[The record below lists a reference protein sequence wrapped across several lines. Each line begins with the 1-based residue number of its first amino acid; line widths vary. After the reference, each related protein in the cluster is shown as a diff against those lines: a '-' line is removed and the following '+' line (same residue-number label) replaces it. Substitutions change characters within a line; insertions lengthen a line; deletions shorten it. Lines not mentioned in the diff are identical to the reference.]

1 MKIKALLFSI
11 SLGALLFTGC
21 KKDEPSLGDAPTTA
35 DAQFTYEKTA
45 ANPNIVVFTAKNTS
59 LVAKWDFGNGT
70 TGEGTSATAEYPS
83 KGTYTVK
90 LTVFNSGGSASST
103 QEITIDED
111 DPTLMNNPLY
121 TLLTGGSAGK
131 GYKTWVI
138 DSTREAHFGV
148 GPSPTHPNY
157 DGTDFPTWWKASPL
171 DKAGSGLYNDNYVF
185 HLEGFKFDM
194 NTGGDVYLNDD
205 QAGNFSGSFE
215 SPVGDYT
222 APYEDRKGLT
232 WTLTEGEDTTLTI
245 SGDGFIGFYTG
256 VRTYKI
262 VSISENEL
270 FLQYLDAGTNA
281 DAPDLAWYIRLVPD
295 DLGIDTTGGGG
306 NNDPKFT
313 LPMDFESVEPTWE
326 AFGGSTYQYIDNP
339 DASGINTSS
348 RVLETV
354 HGNETWAGLFVNVDN
369 KFDFTSKQTIK
380 IKLWAPATGT
390 MRLKLENSSATTQ
403 FVEKDVTVDQANTWI
418 ELTWDFS
425 DQTSTEFDRLVIFP
439 GWDIANAGTFYVDD
453 IVQE

>member
-1 MKIKALLFSI
+1 MKFKALLFSI

-35 DAQFTYEKTA
+35 DAQFTFEKTA
-45 ANPNIVVFTAKNTS
+45 ANPNIVVFTANNKS

-70 TGEGTSATAEYPS
+70 SGEGTSATAEYPL

-111 DPTLMNNPLY
+111 DPTLLNNPLY

-171 DKAGSGLYNDNYVF
+171 DKTGSGLYNDNYVF

-205 QAGNFSGSFE
+205 QAGNFSGSYE

-281 DAPDLAWYIRLVPD
+281 DAPDLAWYIRLVPE
-295 DLGIDTTGGGG
+295 GYVGDTTGGGG
-306 NNDPKFT
+306 NNNPKYT
-313 LPMDFESVEPTWE
+313 LPLDFESVEPTWE
-326 AFGGSTYQYIDNP
+326 AFGGSTYQYVDNP
-339 DASGINTSS
+339 DASGVNTSS

-354 HGNETWAGLFVNVDN
+354 HGNETWAGLFVDLESAL
-369 KFDFTSKQTIK
+369 DFTTKKTLK
-380 IKLWAPATGT
+380 LKLWAPAGDT
-390 MRLKLENSSATTQ
+390 MRIKLENSANKNDFIERDVEVTATSQ
-403 FVEKDVTVDQANTWI
+403 WVT
-418 ELTWDFS
+418 LTWDFS
-425 DQTSTEFDRLVIFP
+425 DLTTTTYDRVVIFP

-453 IVQE
+453 IIQE

>member
-1 MKIKALLFSI
+1 MKFKALLFTL
-11 SLGALLFTGC
+11 SLGAMLFTGC

-45 ANPNIVVFTAKNTS
+45 ANPNIVVFTATNKS
-59 LVAKWDFGNGT
+59 LIAKWDFGNGT
-70 TGEGTSATAEYPS
+70 TAEGTEATGEYPL

-111 DPTLMNNPLY
+111 DASLLNNPLY
-121 TLLTGGSAGK
+121 TLLTGGTSGV

-148 GPSPTHPNY
+148 GPSPTNANY

-171 DKAGSGLYNDNYVF
+171 DKTGSGLYNDNYVF
-185 HLEGFKFDM
+185 HLDGFKFDM

-205 QAGNFSGSFE
+205 QAGNFPGSFE

-262 VSISENEL
+262 ISITENEL
-270 FLQYLDAGTNA
+270 FLKYLDAGTNK

-295 DLGIDTTGGGG
+295 DLETDTTGGGG

-313 LPMDFESVEPTWE
+313 LPFDFESVEPIWE

-354 HGNETWAGLFVNVDN
+354 HGIETWAGLFVNLEN
-369 KFDFTSKQTIK
+369 AFDFTTKTSVK
-380 IKLWAPATGT
+380 IKLWAPTADT
-390 MRLKLENSSATTQ
+390 MRLKLENSANKND
-403 FVEKDVTVDQANTWI
+403 FVERDVAVSAANQWV
-418 ELTWDFS
+418 ELVWDFS
-425 DQTSTEFDRLVIFP
+425 DLGSTPYDRLVIFP
-439 GWDIANAGTFYVDD
+439 GWNVANTETFYVDD
-453 IVQE
+453 IIHE

>member
-1 MKIKALLFSI
+1 MKFKALLFTL

-45 ANPNIVVFTAKNTS
+45 ANPNIVVFTATNKS
-59 LVAKWDFGNGT
+59 LIAKWDFGNGT
-70 TGEGTSATAEYPS
+70 TAEGTEATGEYPL

-111 DPTLMNNPLY
+111 DASLLNNPLY
-121 TLLTGGSAGK
+121 TLLTGGTAGV

-138 DSTREAHFGV
+138 DSTRAEHMGV
-148 GPSPTHPNY
+148 GPNSTHAEY
-157 DGTDFPTWWKASPL
+157 DGDYPKWWKTKPL
-171 DKAGSGLYNDNYVF
+171 EKTGSGLYNDNYVF

-194 NTGGDVYLNDD
+194 NTGGDVYINDD
-205 QAGNFSGSFE
+205 QAGNFSGSFKFDD
-215 SPVGDYT
+215 DYT

-270 FLQYLDAGTNA
+270 FLQYLDAGTNN
-281 DAPDLAWYIRLVPD
+281 DAPILAWYIRLVPD
-295 DLGIDTTGGGG
+295 DLAIDTTGNGGG

-313 LPMDFESVEPTWE
+313 LPLDFESVEPIWE

-354 HGNETWAGLFVNVDN
+354 HGNEPWAGLFVNLESA
-369 KFDFTSKQTIK
+369 FDFSTKTSVK
-380 IKLWAPATGT
+380 IKLWAPTADT
-390 MRLKLENSSATTQ
+390 MRLKLENSANKND
-403 FVEKDVTVDQANTWI
+403 FVERDVAVSAANQWV
-418 ELTWDFS
+418 ELVWDFS
-425 DQTSTEFDRLVIFP
+425 DLGSTPYDRLVIFP
-439 GWDIANAGTFYVDD
+439 GWNVANTETFYVDD
-453 IVQE
+453 IIQE